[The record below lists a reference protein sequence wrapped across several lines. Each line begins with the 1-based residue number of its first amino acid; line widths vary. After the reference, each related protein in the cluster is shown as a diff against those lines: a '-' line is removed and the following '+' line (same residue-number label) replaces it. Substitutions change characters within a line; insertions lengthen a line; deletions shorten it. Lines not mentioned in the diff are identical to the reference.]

1 MNTISLPLQI
11 LSEQAQVP
19 AYAHTDDAGLDLRS
33 TENIV
38 LQPFE
43 RQLIPTGIAIAIPSG
58 FAGFVQPRSGMAIKH
73 GLSLVNTPGLIDA
86 NYRGEIKV
94 PAINL
99 DPSTPIEIHI
109 GDRIAQLVILP
120 VTHAKIVET
129 VELPESNR
137 GSNGFGS
144 SGIQ

>member
-19 AYAHTDDAGLDLRS
+19 AYAHSDDAGLDLRS
-33 TENIV
+33 TVDITLN
-38 LQPFE
+38 PFE

-58 FAGFVQPRSGMAIKH
+58 YAGFVQPRSGMAIKH
-73 GLSLVNTPGLIDA
+73 GLSLVNRPGLIDA

-99 DPSTPIEIHI
+99 DPQTPIEIHV
-109 GDRIAQLVILP
+109 GDRIAQLVLLP
-120 VTHAKIVET
+120 IARAGIVET
-129 VELPESNR
+129 DELPHSDR
-137 GSNGFGS
+137 GANGFGS
-144 SGIQ
+144 SGVH

>member
-11 LSEQAQVP
+11 LSEQAQAP
-19 AYAHTDDAGLDLRS
+19 TYAHTDDAGLDLRS
-33 TENIV
+33 TANLT

-43 RQLIPTGIAIAIPSG
+43 RQLIPTGIALAIPSG
-58 FAGFVQPRSGMAIKH
+58 YAGFVQPRSGMAIKH

-99 DPSTPIEIHI
+99 DPTTPIEIRV
-109 GDRIAQLVILP
+109 GDRIAQLVLLP
-120 VTHAKIVET
+120 IAHAEIMET
-129 VELPESNR
+129 KELPESIR
-137 GSNGFGS
+137 GANGFGS
-144 SGIQ
+144 SGIH

>member
-120 VTHAKIVET
+120 VAHANIVET